1 MAVRQN
7 NSAFLLTPLSAVKKD
22 QCTATFRA
30 HILVVAI
37 TTTVTV
43 MAVAMILKIGALAD
57 LNQLKPLVL
66 VILGNVFATAIIQ
79 IVVLI
84 QTVIGKKFK

>member
-1 MAVRQN
+1 M
-7 NSAFLLTPLSAVKKD
+7 LTPLSAVKKD

-57 LNQLKPLVL
+57 LNQLKTLVL
-66 VILGNVFATAIIQ
+66 VIHGNVFATAIIQ

-84 QTVIGKKFK
+84 QTVIGKKLK